1 MAALEDFDEY
11 LTERHEALEAGSEFS
26 LVELMGKRW
35 AEIEALGQETAFGTL
50 YSKAAKA
57 SRFPRIRYVK
67 IADNGR
73 HNLYRKLR
81 EDELDQKPDQLAPE
95 SP

>member
-35 AEIEALGQETAFGTL
+35 AEIEALGQDAHSMEDGHLFHAIVGTNSTA
-50 YSKAAKA
+50 SWAAI
-57 SRFPRIRYVK
+57 PRE
-67 IADNGR
+67 GG
-73 HNLYRKLR
+73 
-81 EDELDQKPDQLAPE
+81 QLV
-95 SP
+95 